1 MTLEQEPVYLN
12 FFAPGALLFLS
23 ASSYCENR
31 GTVMGWKE
39 CFLTESQNDGLEETS
54 RDHRVQPAAKAGTL
68 QLVTQVGIQMGL
80 EYLPPAFAE

>member
-1 MTLEQEPVYLN
+1 
-12 FFAPGALLFLS
+12 
-23 ASSYCENR
+23 
-31 GTVMGWKE
+31 MGWKE